1 MQALKTGFT
10 REAGYNLAIAAWREG
25 QRFLLIVMG
34 AQTRSLSFR
43 DAKQLL
49 RYGFIESGFEIAEEP
64 RQPTPPRPAGRRTNA
79 GATPCVPARPAAVS
93 PLGVRTGR
101 RSTMA
106 TPKAFIFD
114 AYGTLFDVHSVVEAG
129 RALTRDP
136 QALSL
141 LWRQKQ
147 LEYTWLRTL
156 MGRYEDFWAVTEAAL
171 RFALG
176 RLGIAA
182 GDEAVARLMEAYL
195 SLATF
200 PDVAGA
206 LAGLAGTPLGI
217 LSNGSPRMLDAAV
230 RSSGLAGTFRHVLSV
245 DAVRAYK
252 PSPTV
257 YELGPRAF
265 GVPAGDILFVS
276 SNAWDVAGAKA
287 FGYRTCWCNRLAA
300 PMDRLGVSPDFEVR
314 TLDEIPGSWASRRR
328 RRGERPL
335 VQLVG
340 EATHEEIAPHEHG
353 HAEQAVLVEQPLER
367 LGLAHGFPGRVA
379 LEEAGVRLDEE
390 APRAA
395 DEAEGAVAV
404 YGMRVEGRLSYSTC
418 ASARA
423 RRASSEDGQRHVLS

>member
-1 MQALKTGFT
+1 
-10 REAGYNLAIAAWREG
+10 
-25 QRFLLIVMG
+25 
-34 AQTRSLSFR
+34 
-43 DAKQLL
+43 
-49 RYGFIESGFEIAEEP
+49 
-64 RQPTPPRPAGRRTNA
+64 
-79 GATPCVPARPAAVS
+79 
-93 PLGVRTGR
+93 
-101 RSTMA
+101 MA

-176 RLGIAA
+176 RLGIVA

-217 LSNGSPRMLDAAV
+217 LSNGSPHMLDAAV
-230 RSSGLAGTFRHVLSV
+230 GSSGLAGTFRHVLSV

-300 PMDRLGVSPDFEVR
+300 PMDQLGVSPDFEVR
-314 TLDEIPGSWASRRR
+314 TLDEIPGK
-328 RRGERPL
+328 
-335 VQLVG
+335 
-340 EATHEEIAPHEHG
+340 
-353 HAEQAVLVEQPLER
+353 
-367 LGLAHGFPGRVA
+367 LG
-379 LEEAGVRLDEE
+379 
-390 APRAA
+390 
-395 DEAEGAVAV
+395 
-404 YGMRVEGRLSYSTC
+404 
-418 ASARA
+418 
-423 RRASSEDGQRHVLS
+423 